1 MLSTWTS
8 ATAVLRRLGVAL
20 MLTAIVVLTTAGL
33 ANAQAAAQQAP
44 AAAPAQAA
52 PAPQARVFTGDLG
65 LMFNVIKPDKT
76 ADFEMVVGK
85 LKEAFAKSDD
95 PVHKQM
101 AQGWR
106 VVKNPEPIAGRQL
119 PVRLPDRPGRQG
131 CRLHGVARPR
141 QGVSGRGA
149 GTLQGVQRVLRR
161 RRDAAELRHRRE
173 HEVIR
178 RRAVPPGRG
187 VPSRGRPIRVSG
199 RSGRRPDVEVR

>member
-8 ATAVLRRLGVAL
+8 ATAVPRRLGVAL
-20 MLTAIVVLTTAGL
+20 MLTAIVVLTSAGL
-33 ANAQAAAQQAP
+33 ANAQAAAG
-44 AAAPAQAA
+44 AQAA

-106 VVKNPEPIAGRQL
+106 VVKNPEPIAGGNYL
-119 PVRLPDRPGRQG
+119 YVFLIDPVVKDADYTVSRVLAKAFPAEVQELFKVYSACFAG
-131 CRLHGVARPR
+131 GV
-141 QGVSGRGA
+141 
-149 GTLQGVQRVLRR
+149 TLQNYVTV
-161 RRDAAELRHRRE
+161 ANMK
-173 HEVIR
+173 
-178 RRAVPPGRG
+178 
-187 VPSRGRPIRVSG
+187 
-199 RSGRRPDVEVR
+199 

>member
-8 ATAVLRRLGVAL
+8 ATAILRRLGVAL

-106 VVKNPEPIAGRQL
+106 VIKNPEPIQGGNYL
-119 PVRLPDRPGRQG
+119 YVFLIDPVVKD
-131 CRLHGVARPR
+131 ADYT
-141 QGVSGRGA
+141 VS
-149 GTLQGVQRVLRR
+149 RVL
-161 RRDAAELRHRRE
+161 AKAFPAEVQELFK
-173 HEVIR
+173 VYS
-178 RRAVPPGRG
+178 ACFAGG
-187 VPSRGRPIRVSG
+187 VTLANFQLVASFK
-199 RSGRRPDVEVR
+199 

>member
-8 ATAVLRRLGVAL
+8 ATALLRRLGVAL
-20 MLTAIVVLTTAGL
+20 MLTAIVVLASAGL
-33 ANAQAAAQQAP
+33 ASAQAAAQAP

-76 ADFEMVVGK
+76 ADFEMVMGK

-106 VVKNPEPIAGRQL
+106 VIKNPEPIQGGNYLYVFLIDPVVKDADYTVSRVLAKAFPVEVQELFKVYSACFAG
-119 PVRLPDRPGRQG
+119 
-131 CRLHGVARPR
+131 GV
-141 QGVSGRGA
+141 
-149 GTLQGVQRVLRR
+149 TLQNYVTVV
-161 RRDAAELRHRRE
+161 DMK
-173 HEVIR
+173 
-178 RRAVPPGRG
+178 
-187 VPSRGRPIRVSG
+187 
-199 RSGRRPDVEVR
+199 

>member
-8 ATAVLRRLGVAL
+8 ATALLRRLGVAL
-20 MLTAIVVLTTAGL
+20 MLTAIVVLASAGL
-33 ANAQAAAQQAP
+33 ASAQAAAQAP

-85 LKEAFAKSDD
+85 LKEALAKSDD

-106 VVKNPEPIAGRQL
+106 VIKNPEPIAGGNYL
-119 PVRLPDRPGRQG
+119 YVFLIDPVVKDADYTVSRVLAKAFPAEVQELFKTYSACFAG
-131 CRLHGVARPR
+131 GV
-141 QGVSGRGA
+141 
-149 GTLQGVQRVLRR
+149 TLQNYVKVV
-161 RRDAAELRHRRE
+161 DMK
-173 HEVIR
+173 
-178 RRAVPPGRG
+178 
-187 VPSRGRPIRVSG
+187 
-199 RSGRRPDVEVR
+199 